1 MHQETRVQNE
11 VAIFALAADALR
23 HINPPVVPRVF
34 GWGGAGLKHGGW
46 ILQELMP
53 GIPIGEAFG
62 GAMSLDQK
70 RGILAQMGGLLKA
83 LQDYPLPKSN
93 HGFGGATGPMPSV
106 GAGPWDNFEDCY
118 RGRLKVALTK
128 ADKNP
133 YLQGWHVNGIRER
146 IDAFIEHGL
155 PLLFSHFPTKQD
167 KSVKHANF
175 SSTTPDNLLYDPTTG
190 RITAFLD
197 YYFASIL
204 HPAYEFFRSFG
215 SNGGQF
221 LGWSGDTTLQEIE
234 AEALRNAK
242 LTGQFPSPLPA
253 PGVSDNGPGIDW
265 EVAQAWEDELQKL
278 DVKRPSTI
286 RGIEKLADIDEIL
299 GTLVP
304 WRLSN
309 EDFLSMNRDEDQRMA
324 LRRMSEEKLVGL
336 LDHLG
341 F

>member
-34 GWGGAGLKHGGW
+34 GWGGAGLKHVGW

-83 LQDYPLPKSN
+83 LQDYPLPKSI
-93 HGFGGATGPMPSV
+93 HGFGGATFDESGAPS
-106 GAGPWDNFEDCY
+106 
-118 RGRLKVALTK
+118 GRLKVALTK

-167 KSVKHANF
+167 KSVIHANF
-175 SSTTPDNLLYDPTTG
+175 SNTTPDNLLYDPTTG